1 MEKQL
6 SINTIFC
13 EALGK
18 SGKDPFL
25 TFQPKTSNDYLGG
38 AAAIANNVA
47 VFSNKVEFISMIGEK
62 MEYQNFIKKNLRN
75 KFLSQEDVYITRQ
88 RHRTNLEKC
97 IEHLK
102 NFEKKK
108 SIEDFDK
115 AAEDL
120 RLATRALGM
129 IVGNVDVEEIEQIR
143 KEVMKLNPLG
153 VGSKDLK
160 EYLTFQIGDSNIIS
174 NKIVENYFDDFLNQD
189 KDKIKQH
196 INCTDKEID
205 EALSF
210 ISDQNF
216 SPILDNDLG
225 IENVL
230 PDAIVKEKEDKW
242 LILINDRLLNKY
254 QISQDYLDAAMNSN
268 SSKEEKTFLKNH
280 ISDAQN
286 ILDTLNYRSNT
297 LKDVIEQILL
307 VQGNFLRNK
316 SKFLNPLKLEDI
328 ANKID
333 KDISSISRVVK
344 NKYIDTPIGLISLK
358 SLFSNALT
366 KKSGKTASTNELKK
380 VMLEIIDAEDKK
392 SPLSDSDVVDKLN
405 EKDFLIARR
414 TVAKYR
420 KLLDIKNVNQR
431 IEK

>member
-1 MEKQL
+1 MNKLSTKLRQKQSIVPQQIIKSRLLEL
-6 SINTIFC
+6 SID
-13 EALGK
+13 E
-18 SGKDPFL
+18 
-25 TFQPKTSNDYLGG
+25 
-38 AAAIANNVA
+38 
-47 VFSNKVEFISMIGEK
+47 
-62 MEYQNFIKKNLRN
+62 
-75 KFLSQEDVYITRQ
+75 
-88 RHRTNLEKC
+88 LEKDLENEIQVNPV
-97 IEHLK
+97 IE
-102 NFEKKK
+102 EK
-108 SIEDFDK
+108 SIEESRSNNQVDSFQDQSSYELFLANIPESKDITDDLITQIDTSNLDEKSKLIGKEIVFNLDK
-115 AAEDL
+115 NGFLDIELELIADNH
-120 RLATRALGM
+120 
-129 IVGNVDVEEIEQIR
+129 NVDVEEIEQIR
-143 KEVMKLNPLG
+143 KEVMELNPVG

-160 EYLTFQIGDSNIIS
+160 EYLTFQIGDSNTLS
-174 NKIVENYFDDFLNQD
+174 NKIVENYFDDFINQD

-205 EALSF
+205 EAFSF

-307 VQGNFLRNK
+307 VQGNFLSNK
-316 SKFLNPLKLEDI
+316 SEFLNPLKLEDI

-392 SPLSDSDVVDKLN
+392 SPLSDSDIVEKLN

>member
-1 MEKQL
+1 MNKLSTKLRQKQSIVPQQIIKSRLLEL
-6 SINTIFC
+6 SID
-13 EALGK
+13 E
-18 SGKDPFL
+18 
-25 TFQPKTSNDYLGG
+25 
-38 AAAIANNVA
+38 
-47 VFSNKVEFISMIGEK
+47 
-62 MEYQNFIKKNLRN
+62 
-75 KFLSQEDVYITRQ
+75 
-88 RHRTNLEKC
+88 LEKDLENEIQVNPV
-97 IEHLK
+97 IE
-102 NFEKKK
+102 EK
-108 SIEDFDK
+108 SIEESRSNNQVDSFQDQSSYELFLANIPESKEITDDLITQIDTSNLDEKSKLIGKEIVFNLDK
-115 AAEDL
+115 NGFLDIELELIADNH
-120 RLATRALGM
+120 
-129 IVGNVDVEEIEQIR
+129 NVDVEEIEQIR
-143 KEVMKLNPLG
+143 KEIMELNPVG

-160 EYLTFQIGDSNIIS
+160 EYLNFQIGDSNTLSI
-174 NKIVENYFDDFLNQD
+174 KIVENYFDDFLNQD

-196 INCTDKEID
+196 INCTNKEID
-205 EALSF
+205 EAFSF
-210 ISDQNF
+210 ISEQNF
-216 SPILDNDLG
+216 SPIHDNDLG

-307 VQGNFLRNK
+307 VQGNFLSNK
-316 SKFLNPLKLEDI
+316 SEFLNPLKLEDI

-380 VMLEIIDAEDKK
+380 VMLEIVDAEDKK
-392 SPLSDSDVVDKLN
+392 SPLSDLDIVEKLN

>member
-1 MEKQL
+1 MNKLSTKLRQKQSIVPQQIIKSRLLEL
-6 SINTIFC
+6 SID
-13 EALGK
+13 E
-18 SGKDPFL
+18 
-25 TFQPKTSNDYLGG
+25 
-38 AAAIANNVA
+38 
-47 VFSNKVEFISMIGEK
+47 
-62 MEYQNFIKKNLRN
+62 
-75 KFLSQEDVYITRQ
+75 
-88 RHRTNLEKC
+88 LEKDLENEIQVNPV
-97 IEHLK
+97 IE
-102 NFEKKK
+102 EK
-108 SIEDFDK
+108 SIEESRLNNQVDSFQDQSSYELFLANIPESKDITDDLITQIDTSNLDEKSKLIGKEIVFNLDK
-115 AAEDL
+115 NGFLDIELELIADNH
-120 RLATRALGM
+120 
-129 IVGNVDVEEIEQIR
+129 NVDVEEIEQIR
-143 KEVMKLNPLG
+143 KEVMELNPVG

-160 EYLTFQIGDSNIIS
+160 EYLTFQIGNSNTLS

-205 EALSF
+205 EAFSF

-307 VQGNFLRNK
+307 VQGNFLSNK
-316 SKFLNPLKLEDI
+316 SEFLNPLKLEDI

-358 SLFSNALT
+358 SLFSNTLT

-392 SPLSDSDVVDKLN
+392 SPLSDSDIVEKLN

>member
-1 MEKQL
+1 MNKLSTKLRQKQSIVPQQIIKSRLLEL
-6 SINTIFC
+6 SID
-13 EALGK
+13 E
-18 SGKDPFL
+18 
-25 TFQPKTSNDYLGG
+25 
-38 AAAIANNVA
+38 
-47 VFSNKVEFISMIGEK
+47 
-62 MEYQNFIKKNLRN
+62 
-75 KFLSQEDVYITRQ
+75 
-88 RHRTNLEKC
+88 LEKDLENEIQVNPV
-97 IEHLK
+97 IE
-102 NFEKKK
+102 EK
-108 SIEDFDK
+108 SIEESRSNNQVDSFQDQSSYELFLANIPESRDITDDLITQIDTSNLDEKSKLIGKEIVFNLDK
-115 AAEDL
+115 NGFLDIELELIADNH
-120 RLATRALGM
+120 
-129 IVGNVDVEEIEQIR
+129 NVDVEEIEQIR
-143 KEVMKLNPLG
+143 KEVMELNPVG

-160 EYLTFQIGDSNIIS
+160 EYLTFQIGDSNTLS

-307 VQGNFLRNK
+307 VQGNFLSNK
-316 SKFLNPLKLEDI
+316 SEFLNPLKLEDI

-392 SPLSDSDVVDKLN
+392 SPLSDSDIVEKLN

>member
-1 MEKQL
+1 MNKLSTKLRQKQSIVPQQIIKSRLLEL
-6 SINTIFC
+6 SID
-13 EALGK
+13 E
-18 SGKDPFL
+18 
-25 TFQPKTSNDYLGG
+25 
-38 AAAIANNVA
+38 
-47 VFSNKVEFISMIGEK
+47 
-62 MEYQNFIKKNLRN
+62 
-75 KFLSQEDVYITRQ
+75 
-88 RHRTNLEKC
+88 LEKDLENEIQVNPV
-97 IEHLK
+97 IE
-102 NFEKKK
+102 EK
-108 SIEDFDK
+108 SIEESRSNNQVDSFQDQSSYELFLANIPESKDITDDLITQIDTSNLDEKSKLIGKEIVFNLDK
-115 AAEDL
+115 NGFLDIELELIADNH
-120 RLATRALGM
+120 
-129 IVGNVDVEEIEQIR
+129 NVNVEEIEQIR
-143 KEVMKLNPLG
+143 KEVMELNPVG

-160 EYLTFQIGDSNIIS
+160 EYLTFQIGDSNALS

-205 EALSF
+205 EAFSF

-307 VQGNFLRNK
+307 VQGNFLSNK
-316 SKFLNPLKLEDI
+316 SEFLNPLKLEDI

-392 SPLSDSDVVDKLN
+392 SPLSDSDIVEKLN

>member
-1 MEKQL
+1 MNKLSTKLRQKQSIVPQQIIKSRLLEL
-6 SINTIFC
+6 SID
-13 EALGK
+13 E
-18 SGKDPFL
+18 
-25 TFQPKTSNDYLGG
+25 
-38 AAAIANNVA
+38 
-47 VFSNKVEFISMIGEK
+47 
-62 MEYQNFIKKNLRN
+62 
-75 KFLSQEDVYITRQ
+75 
-88 RHRTNLEKC
+88 LEKDLENEIQVNPV
-97 IEHLK
+97 IE
-102 NFEKKK
+102 EK
-108 SIEDFDK
+108 SIEESRSNNQVDSFQDQSSYELFLANVPESKDITDDLITQIDTSNLDEKSKLIGKEIVFNLDK
-115 AAEDL
+115 NGFLDIELELIADNH
-120 RLATRALGM
+120 
-129 IVGNVDVEEIEQIR
+129 NVDVEEIEQIR
-143 KEVMKLNPLG
+143 KEVMKLNPEG

-160 EYLTFQIGDSNIIS
+160 EYLTFQIGDSNTLS

-205 EALSF
+205 EAFSF

-268 SSKEEKTFLKNH
+268 SSKEEKIFLKNH

-307 VQGNFLRNK
+307 VQGNFLSNK
-316 SKFLNPLKLEDI
+316 SEFLNPLKLEDI

-392 SPLSDSDVVDKLN
+392 SPLSDSDIVEKLN

>member
-1 MEKQL
+1 MNKLSTKLRQKQSIVPQQIIKSRLLEL
-6 SINTIFC
+6 SID
-13 EALGK
+13 E
-18 SGKDPFL
+18 
-25 TFQPKTSNDYLGG
+25 
-38 AAAIANNVA
+38 
-47 VFSNKVEFISMIGEK
+47 
-62 MEYQNFIKKNLRN
+62 
-75 KFLSQEDVYITRQ
+75 
-88 RHRTNLEKC
+88 LEKDLENEIQVNPV
-97 IEHLK
+97 IE
-102 NFEKKK
+102 EK
-108 SIEDFDK
+108 SIEESRSNNQVDSFQDQSSYELFLANIPESKDITDDLITQIDTSNLDEKSKLIGKEIVFNLDK
-115 AAEDL
+115 NGFLDIELELIADNH
-120 RLATRALGM
+120 
-129 IVGNVDVEEIEQIR
+129 NVDVEEIEQVR
-143 KEVMKLNPLG
+143 KEVMELNPVG

-160 EYLTFQIGDSNIIS
+160 EYLTFQIGDSNALS

-205 EALSF
+205 EAFSF

-307 VQGNFLRNK
+307 VQGNFLSNK
-316 SKFLNPLKLEDI
+316 SEFLNPLKLEDI

-366 KKSGKTASTNELKK
+366 KKSGKIASTNELKK

-392 SPLSDSDVVDKLN
+392 SPLSDSDIVEKLN
-405 EKDFLIARR
+405 EKDFLVARR

>member
-1 MEKQL
+1 MNKLSTKLRQKQSIVPQQIIKSRLLEL
-6 SINTIFC
+6 SID
-13 EALGK
+13 E
-18 SGKDPFL
+18 
-25 TFQPKTSNDYLGG
+25 
-38 AAAIANNVA
+38 
-47 VFSNKVEFISMIGEK
+47 
-62 MEYQNFIKKNLRN
+62 
-75 KFLSQEDVYITRQ
+75 
-88 RHRTNLEKC
+88 LEKDLENEIQVNPV
-97 IEHLK
+97 IE
-102 NFEKKK
+102 EK
-108 SIEDFDK
+108 SIEESRSNNQIDSFQDQSSYELFLANIPESKDITDDLITQIDTSNLDEKSKLIGKEIVFNLDK
-115 AAEDL
+115 NGFLDIELELIADNH
-120 RLATRALGM
+120 
-129 IVGNVDVEEIEQIR
+129 NVDVEEIEQIR

-160 EYLTFQIGDSNIIS
+160 EYLTFQIGDSNTLS

-196 INCTDKEID
+196 INCTDKDID
-205 EALSF
+205 EAFSL

-307 VQGNFLRNK
+307 VQGNFLSNK
-316 SKFLNPLKLEDI
+316 SEFLNPLKLEDI

-366 KKSGKTASTNELKK
+366 KKSGKIASTNELKK

-392 SPLSDSDVVDKLN
+392 SPLSDSDIVEKLN
-405 EKDFLIARR
+405 EKDFLVARR

-420 KLLDIKNVNQR
+420 KLLDVKNVNQR

>member
-1 MEKQL
+1 MNKLSTKLRQKQSIVPQQIIKSRLLEL
-6 SINTIFC
+6 SID
-13 EALGK
+13 E
-18 SGKDPFL
+18 
-25 TFQPKTSNDYLGG
+25 
-38 AAAIANNVA
+38 
-47 VFSNKVEFISMIGEK
+47 
-62 MEYQNFIKKNLRN
+62 
-75 KFLSQEDVYITRQ
+75 
-88 RHRTNLEKC
+88 LEKDLENEIQVNPV
-97 IEHLK
+97 IE
-102 NFEKKK
+102 EK
-108 SIEDFDK
+108 SIEESRSNNQVDSFQDQSSYELFLANIPESKDITDDLITQIDTSNLDEKSKLIGKEIVFNLDK
-115 AAEDL
+115 NGFLDIELELIADNH
-120 RLATRALGM
+120 
-129 IVGNVDVEEIEQIR
+129 NVDVEEIEQIR
-143 KEVMKLNPLG
+143 KEVMELNPVG

-160 EYLTFQIGDSNIIS
+160 EYLTFQIGDSNALS
-174 NKIVENYFDDFLNQD
+174 NKIVENHFDDFLKQD
-189 KDKIKQH
+189 IDKIKQH
-196 INCTDKEID
+196 INCSDKEID
-205 EALSF
+205 EAFSF

-307 VQGNFLRNK
+307 VQGNFLSNK
-316 SKFLNPLKLEDI
+316 SEFLNPLKLEDI

-392 SPLSDSDVVDKLN
+392 SPLSDSDIVEKLN

>member
-1 MEKQL
+1 MNKLSTKLRQKQSIVPQQIIKSRLLEL
-6 SINTIFC
+6 SID
-13 EALGK
+13 E
-18 SGKDPFL
+18 
-25 TFQPKTSNDYLGG
+25 
-38 AAAIANNVA
+38 
-47 VFSNKVEFISMIGEK
+47 
-62 MEYQNFIKKNLRN
+62 
-75 KFLSQEDVYITRQ
+75 
-88 RHRTNLEKC
+88 LEKDLENEIQVNPV
-97 IEHLK
+97 IE
-102 NFEKKK
+102 EK
-108 SIEDFDK
+108 SIEESRSNNQVDSFQDQSSYELFLANIPESKDITDDLITQIDTSNLDEKSKLIGKEIVFNLDK
-115 AAEDL
+115 NGFLDIELELIADNH
-120 RLATRALGM
+120 
-129 IVGNVDVEEIEQIR
+129 NVDVEEIEQIR
-143 KEVMKLNPLG
+143 KEVMELNPVG

-160 EYLTFQIGDSNIIS
+160 EYLTFQIGDSNTLS
-174 NKIVENYFDDFLNQD
+174 KKIVENYFDDFLNQD

-205 EALSF
+205 EAFSF

-307 VQGNFLRNK
+307 VQGNFLSNK
-316 SKFLNPLKLEDI
+316 SEFLNPLKLEDI

-392 SPLSDSDVVDKLN
+392 SPLSDSDIVEKLN

>member
-1 MEKQL
+1 MNKLSTKLRQKQSIVPQQIIKSRLLEL
-6 SINTIFC
+6 SID
-13 EALGK
+13 E
-18 SGKDPFL
+18 
-25 TFQPKTSNDYLGG
+25 
-38 AAAIANNVA
+38 
-47 VFSNKVEFISMIGEK
+47 
-62 MEYQNFIKKNLRN
+62 
-75 KFLSQEDVYITRQ
+75 
-88 RHRTNLEKC
+88 LEKDLENEIQVNPV
-97 IEHLK
+97 IE
-102 NFEKKK
+102 EK
-108 SIEDFDK
+108 SIEESRSNNQVDSFQDQSSYELFLANVPESKDITDDLIIQIDTSNLDEKSKLIGKEIVFNLDK
-115 AAEDL
+115 NGFLDIELELIADNH
-120 RLATRALGM
+120 
-129 IVGNVDVEEIEQIR
+129 NVDVEEIEQIR
-143 KEVMKLNPLG
+143 KEVMELNPEG

-160 EYLTFQIGDSNIIS
+160 EYLTFQIGDSNTLS

-205 EALSF
+205 EAFSF

-307 VQGNFLRNK
+307 VQGNFLSNK
-316 SKFLNPLKLEDI
+316 SEFLNPLKLEDI

-392 SPLSDSDVVDKLN
+392 SPLSDSDIVEKLN

>member
-1 MEKQL
+1 MNKLSTKLRQKQSIVPQQIIKSRLLEL
-6 SINTIFC
+6 SID
-13 EALGK
+13 E
-18 SGKDPFL
+18 
-25 TFQPKTSNDYLGG
+25 
-38 AAAIANNVA
+38 
-47 VFSNKVEFISMIGEK
+47 
-62 MEYQNFIKKNLRN
+62 
-75 KFLSQEDVYITRQ
+75 
-88 RHRTNLEKC
+88 LEKDLENEIQVNPV
-97 IEHLK
+97 IE
-102 NFEKKK
+102 EK
-108 SIEDFDK
+108 SIEESRSNNQVDSFQDQSSYELFLANIPESRDITDDLIIQIDTSNLDK
-115 AAEDL
+115 KSKLIGKE
-120 RLATRALGM
+120 
-129 IVGNVDVEEIEQIR
+129 IVFNLDKNGFLDIELELIADNHNVDVEEIEQIR
-143 KEVMKLNPLG
+143 KEVMELNPVG

-160 EYLTFQIGDSNIIS
+160 EYLTFQIGDSNTLS
-174 NKIVENYFDDFLNQD
+174 NIIVENYFDDFINQD
-189 KDKIKQH
+189 KDKIKQQ

-205 EALSF
+205 EAFSF

-286 ILDTLNYRSNT
+286 ILDTLNYRSKT

-307 VQGNFLRNK
+307 VQGDFLSNK
-316 SKFLNPLKLEDI
+316 SEFLNPLKLEDI

-366 KKSGKTASTNELKK
+366 KKSGKIASTNELKK

-392 SPLSDSDVVDKLN
+392 SPLSDSDIVEKLN
-405 EKDFLIARR
+405 EKDFLVARR

>member
-1 MEKQL
+1 MNKLSTKLRQKQSIVPQQIIKSRLLEL
-6 SINTIFC
+6 SID
-13 EALGK
+13 E
-18 SGKDPFL
+18 
-25 TFQPKTSNDYLGG
+25 
-38 AAAIANNVA
+38 
-47 VFSNKVEFISMIGEK
+47 
-62 MEYQNFIKKNLRN
+62 
-75 KFLSQEDVYITRQ
+75 
-88 RHRTNLEKC
+88 LEKDLENEIQVNPV
-97 IEHLK
+97 IE
-102 NFEKKK
+102 EK
-108 SIEDFDK
+108 SIEESRSNNQVDSFQDQSSYELFLANIPESKDITDDLIIQIDTSNLDEKSKLIGKEIVFNLDK
-115 AAEDL
+115 NGFLDIELELIADNH
-120 RLATRALGM
+120 
-129 IVGNVDVEEIEQIR
+129 NVDVEEIEQVR
-143 KEVMKLNPLG
+143 KEVMELNPVG

-160 EYLTFQIGDSNIIS
+160 EYLTFQIGDSNTLS

-205 EALSF
+205 EAFSF

-307 VQGNFLRNK
+307 VQGNFLSNK
-316 SKFLNPLKLEDI
+316 SEFLNPLKLEDI

-392 SPLSDSDVVDKLN
+392 SPLSDSDIVEKLN

>member
-1 MEKQL
+1 MNKLSTKLRQKQSIVPQQIIKSRLLEL
-6 SINTIFC
+6 SID
-13 EALGK
+13 E
-18 SGKDPFL
+18 
-25 TFQPKTSNDYLGG
+25 
-38 AAAIANNVA
+38 
-47 VFSNKVEFISMIGEK
+47 
-62 MEYQNFIKKNLRN
+62 
-75 KFLSQEDVYITRQ
+75 
-88 RHRTNLEKC
+88 LEKDLENEIQVNPV
-97 IEHLK
+97 IE
-102 NFEKKK
+102 EK
-108 SIEDFDK
+108 SIEESRSNNQVDSFQDQSSYELFLANIPESRDITDDLITQIDTSNLDEKSKLIGKEIVFNLDK
-115 AAEDL
+115 NGFLDIELELIADNH
-120 RLATRALGM
+120 
-129 IVGNVDVEEIEQIR
+129 NVDVEEIEQIR
-143 KEVMKLNPLG
+143 KEVMELNPVG

-160 EYLTFQIGDSNIIS
+160 EYLTFQIGDSNALS

-205 EALSF
+205 EAFSF

-268 SSKEEKTFLKNH
+268 SSKEEKIFLKNH

-307 VQGNFLRNK
+307 VQGNFLSNK
-316 SKFLNPLKLEDI
+316 SEFLNPLKLEDI

-392 SPLSDSDVVDKLN
+392 SPLSDSDIVEKLN

>member
-1 MEKQL
+1 MNKLSTKLRQKQSIVPQQIIKSRLLEL
-6 SINTIFC
+6 SID
-13 EALGK
+13 E
-18 SGKDPFL
+18 
-25 TFQPKTSNDYLGG
+25 
-38 AAAIANNVA
+38 
-47 VFSNKVEFISMIGEK
+47 
-62 MEYQNFIKKNLRN
+62 
-75 KFLSQEDVYITRQ
+75 
-88 RHRTNLEKC
+88 LEKDLENEIQVNPV
-97 IEHLK
+97 IE
-102 NFEKKK
+102 EK
-108 SIEDFDK
+108 SIEESRSNNQIDSFQDQGSYELFLANIPESKDFTDDLITQIDTSNLDEKSKLIGKEIVFNLDK
-115 AAEDL
+115 NGFLDIELELIADNH
-120 RLATRALGM
+120 
-129 IVGNVDVEEIEQIR
+129 NVNVQEIEQIR
-143 KEVMKLNPLG
+143 KEVMKLNPVG
-153 VGSKDLK
+153 VGSKNLK
-160 EYLTFQIGDSNIIS
+160 EYLIFQIGDSNTLS

-189 KDKIKQH
+189 KNKIKQH
-196 INCTDKEID
+196 TNCTDKEID
-205 EALSF
+205 EAFSF

-242 LILINDRLLNKY
+242 LILINDRLINKY

-307 VQGNFLRNK
+307 VQGDFLSSK
-316 SKFLNPLKLEDI
+316 SEFLNPLKLEDI

-333 KDISSISRVVK
+333 KDISSVSRVVK

-366 KKSGKTASTNELKK
+366 KKSGKIASTNELKK
-380 VMLEIIDAEDKK
+380 VMLEIIDTEDKK
-392 SPLSDSDVVDKLN
+392 SPLSDSDIVEKLN
-405 EKDFLIARR
+405 EKDFLVARR

-420 KLLDIKNVNQR
+420 KLLDIKNINQR

>member
-1 MEKQL
+1 MNKLSTKLRQKQSIVPQQIIKSRLLEL
-6 SINTIFC
+6 SID
-13 EALGK
+13 E
-18 SGKDPFL
+18 
-25 TFQPKTSNDYLGG
+25 
-38 AAAIANNVA
+38 
-47 VFSNKVEFISMIGEK
+47 
-62 MEYQNFIKKNLRN
+62 
-75 KFLSQEDVYITRQ
+75 
-88 RHRTNLEKC
+88 LEKDLENEIQVNPV
-97 IEHLK
+97 IE
-102 NFEKKK
+102 EK
-108 SIEDFDK
+108 SIEESRSNNQVDSFQDQSSYELFLANIPESRDITDDLITQIDTSNLDEKSKLIGKEIVFNLDK
-115 AAEDL
+115 NGFLDIELELIADNH
-120 RLATRALGM
+120 
-129 IVGNVDVEEIEQIR
+129 NVDVEEIEQIR
-143 KEVMKLNPLG
+143 KEVMELNPVG

-160 EYLTFQIGDSNIIS
+160 EYLTFQIGDSNVLS

-189 KDKIKQH
+189 KDKIQQH

-205 EALSF
+205 EAFSF

-216 SPILDNDLG
+216 SPIFDNDLG

-307 VQGNFLRNK
+307 VQGNFLSNK
-316 SKFLNPLKLEDI
+316 SEFLNPLKLEDI

-392 SPLSDSDVVDKLN
+392 SPLSDSDIVEKLN

>member
-1 MEKQL
+1 MNKLSTKLRQKQSIVPQQIIKSRLLEL
-6 SINTIFC
+6 SID
-13 EALGK
+13 E
-18 SGKDPFL
+18 
-25 TFQPKTSNDYLGG
+25 
-38 AAAIANNVA
+38 
-47 VFSNKVEFISMIGEK
+47 
-62 MEYQNFIKKNLRN
+62 
-75 KFLSQEDVYITRQ
+75 
-88 RHRTNLEKC
+88 LEKDLENEIQVNPV
-97 IEHLK
+97 IE
-102 NFEKKK
+102 EK
-108 SIEDFDK
+108 SIEESRSNNQVDSFQDQSSYELFLANIPESRDITDDLITQIDTSNLDEKSKLIGKEIVFNLDK
-115 AAEDL
+115 NGFLDIELELIADNH
-120 RLATRALGM
+120 
-129 IVGNVDVEEIEQIR
+129 NVDVEEIEQVR
-143 KEVMKLNPLG
+143 KEVMELNPVG
-153 VGSKDLK
+153 AGSKDLK
-160 EYLTFQIGDSNIIS
+160 EYLTFQIGDSNALS

-205 EALSF
+205 EAFSF

-307 VQGNFLRNK
+307 VQGNFLSNK
-316 SKFLNPLKLEDI
+316 SEFLNPLKLEDI

-392 SPLSDSDVVDKLN
+392 SPLSDSDIVEKLN

>member
-1 MEKQL
+1 MNKLSTKLRQKQSIVPQQIIKSRLLEL
-6 SINTIFC
+6 SID
-13 EALGK
+13 E
-18 SGKDPFL
+18 
-25 TFQPKTSNDYLGG
+25 
-38 AAAIANNVA
+38 
-47 VFSNKVEFISMIGEK
+47 
-62 MEYQNFIKKNLRN
+62 
-75 KFLSQEDVYITRQ
+75 
-88 RHRTNLEKC
+88 LEKDLENEIQVNPV
-97 IEHLK
+97 IE
-102 NFEKKK
+102 EK
-108 SIEDFDK
+108 SIEESRSNNQVDSFQDQSSYELFLANIPESRDITDDLITQIDTSNLDEKSKLIGKEIVFNLDK
-115 AAEDL
+115 NGFLDIELELIADNH
-120 RLATRALGM
+120 
-129 IVGNVDVEEIEQIR
+129 NVDVEEIEQIR
-143 KEVMKLNPLG
+143 KEVMELNPVG

-160 EYLTFQIGDSNIIS
+160 EYLTFQIGDSNALS

-205 EALSF
+205 EAFSF

-216 SPILDNDLG
+216 SPIFDNDLG

-307 VQGNFLRNK
+307 VQGNFLSNK
-316 SKFLNPLKLEDI
+316 SEFLNPLKLEDI

-358 SLFSNALT
+358 SLFSNALI

-392 SPLSDSDVVDKLN
+392 SPLSDSEIVEKLN
-405 EKDFLIARR
+405 EKDFLVARR

>member
-1 MEKQL
+1 MSKLSTKLRQKQSIVPQQIIKSRLLEL
-6 SINTIFC
+6 SID
-13 EALGK
+13 E
-18 SGKDPFL
+18 
-25 TFQPKTSNDYLGG
+25 
-38 AAAIANNVA
+38 
-47 VFSNKVEFISMIGEK
+47 
-62 MEYQNFIKKNLRN
+62 
-75 KFLSQEDVYITRQ
+75 
-88 RHRTNLEKC
+88 LEKELENE
-97 IEHLK
+97 IQVNPVLE
-102 NFEKKK
+102 EK
-108 SIEDFDK
+108 SIEESKSNNQIDPFPDQSSYELFLANIPESKDITDDLITQIDTSNLDEKSKLIGKEIVFNLDK
-115 AAEDL
+115 NGFLDIELELIADNH
-120 RLATRALGM
+120 
-129 IVGNVDVEEIEQIR
+129 NVDVEEIEQIR
-143 KEVMKLNPLG
+143 KEVMELNPVG

-160 EYLTFQIGDSNIIS
+160 EYLTFQIGDSNALS

-205 EALSF
+205 EAFSF

-307 VQGNFLRNK
+307 VQGNFLSNK
-316 SKFLNPLKLEDI
+316 SEFLNPLKLEDI

-392 SPLSDSDVVDKLN
+392 SPLSDSDIVEKLN

>member
-1 MEKQL
+1 MNKLSTKLRQKQSIVPQQIIKSRLLEL
-6 SINTIFC
+6 SID
-13 EALGK
+13 E
-18 SGKDPFL
+18 
-25 TFQPKTSNDYLGG
+25 
-38 AAAIANNVA
+38 
-47 VFSNKVEFISMIGEK
+47 
-62 MEYQNFIKKNLRN
+62 
-75 KFLSQEDVYITRQ
+75 
-88 RHRTNLEKC
+88 LEKDLENEIQVNPV
-97 IEHLK
+97 IE
-102 NFEKKK
+102 EK
-108 SIEDFDK
+108 SIEESRSNNQVDSFQDQSSYELFLANIPESRDITDDLIIQIDTSNLDEKSKLIGKEIVFNLDK
-115 AAEDL
+115 NGFLDIELELIADNH
-120 RLATRALGM
+120 
-129 IVGNVDVEEIEQIR
+129 NVDVEEIEQVR
-143 KEVMKLNPLG
+143 KEVMELNPVG

-160 EYLTFQIGDSNIIS
+160 EYLTFQIGDSNALS
-174 NKIVENYFDDFLNQD
+174 SKIVENYFDDFLNQD

-230 PDAIVKEKEDKW
+230 PDAIVKEKEDQW

-297 LKDVIEQILL
+297 LKDVIEQILI
-307 VQGNFLRNK
+307 VQGNFLSNK
-316 SKFLNPLKLEDI
+316 SEFLNPLKLEDI

-380 VMLEIIDAEDKK
+380 VMLEIINAEDKK
-392 SPLSDSDVVDKLN
+392 SPLSDSDIVEKLN

>member
-1 MEKQL
+1 MNKLSTKLRQKQSIVPQQIIKSRLLEL
-6 SINTIFC
+6 SID
-13 EALGK
+13 E
-18 SGKDPFL
+18 
-25 TFQPKTSNDYLGG
+25 
-38 AAAIANNVA
+38 
-47 VFSNKVEFISMIGEK
+47 
-62 MEYQNFIKKNLRN
+62 
-75 KFLSQEDVYITRQ
+75 
-88 RHRTNLEKC
+88 LEKDLENEIQVNPV
-97 IEHLK
+97 IE
-102 NFEKKK
+102 EK
-108 SIEDFDK
+108 SIEESRSNNQVDSFQDQSSYELFLANIPESKDITDDLITQIDTSNLDEKSKLIGKEIVFNLDK
-115 AAEDL
+115 NGFLDIELELIADNH
-120 RLATRALGM
+120 
-129 IVGNVDVEEIEQIR
+129 NVDVEEIEQIR
-143 KEVMKLNPLG
+143 KEVMELNPVG

-160 EYLTFQIGDSNIIS
+160 EYLTFQIGDSNALS

-205 EALSF
+205 EAFSF

-268 SSKEEKTFLKNH
+268 SSKEEKIFLKNH

-307 VQGNFLRNK
+307 VQGNFLSNK
-316 SKFLNPLKLEDI
+316 SEFLNPLKLEDI

-392 SPLSDSDVVDKLN
+392 SPLSDSDIVEKLN

>member
-1 MEKQL
+1 MNKLSTKLRQKQSIVPQQIIKSRLLEL
-6 SINTIFC
+6 SID
-13 EALGK
+13 E
-18 SGKDPFL
+18 
-25 TFQPKTSNDYLGG
+25 
-38 AAAIANNVA
+38 
-47 VFSNKVEFISMIGEK
+47 
-62 MEYQNFIKKNLRN
+62 
-75 KFLSQEDVYITRQ
+75 
-88 RHRTNLEKC
+88 LEKDLENEIQVNPV
-97 IEHLK
+97 IE
-102 NFEKKK
+102 EK
-108 SIEDFDK
+108 SIEESRSNNQVDSFQDQSSYELFLANIPESRDITDDLIAQIDTSNLDEKSKLIGQEIVFNLDK
-115 AAEDL
+115 NGFLDIELELIADNH
-120 RLATRALGM
+120 
-129 IVGNVDVEEIEQIR
+129 NVDVEEIEQIR
-143 KEVMKLNPLG
+143 KEVMELNPVG

-160 EYLTFQIGDSNIIS
+160 EYLTFQIGDSNVLS

-205 EALSF
+205 EAFSF

-297 LKDVIEQILL
+297 LKDVIGQILL
-307 VQGNFLRNK
+307 VQGNFLSNK
-316 SKFLNPLKLEDI
+316 SEFLNPLKLEDI

-392 SPLSDSDVVDKLN
+392 SPLSDSDIVEKLN

-414 TVAKYR
+414 TGAKYR

>member
-1 MEKQL
+1 MNKLSTKLRQKQSIVPQQIIKSRLLEL
-6 SINTIFC
+6 SID
-13 EALGK
+13 E
-18 SGKDPFL
+18 
-25 TFQPKTSNDYLGG
+25 
-38 AAAIANNVA
+38 
-47 VFSNKVEFISMIGEK
+47 
-62 MEYQNFIKKNLRN
+62 
-75 KFLSQEDVYITRQ
+75 
-88 RHRTNLEKC
+88 LEKDLENEIQVNPV
-97 IEHLK
+97 IE
-102 NFEKKK
+102 EK
-108 SIEDFDK
+108 SIEESRLNNQVDSFQDQSSYELFLANIPESRDITDDLITQIDTSNLDEKSKLIGKEIVFNLDK
-115 AAEDL
+115 NGFLDIELELIADNH
-120 RLATRALGM
+120 
-129 IVGNVDVEEIEQIR
+129 NVDVEEIEQVR
-143 KEVMKLNPLG
+143 KEVMELNPLG

-160 EYLTFQIGDSNIIS
+160 EYLTFQIGDSNTLS

-205 EALSF
+205 EAFSF

-307 VQGNFLRNK
+307 VQGNFLSNK
-316 SKFLNPLKLEDI
+316 SEFLNPLKLEDI
-328 ANKID
+328 AKKID

-392 SPLSDSDVVDKLN
+392 SPLSDSDIVEKLN

>member
-1 MEKQL
+1 MNKLSTKLRQKQSIVPQQIIKSRLLEL
-6 SINTIFC
+6 SID
-13 EALGK
+13 E
-18 SGKDPFL
+18 
-25 TFQPKTSNDYLGG
+25 
-38 AAAIANNVA
+38 
-47 VFSNKVEFISMIGEK
+47 
-62 MEYQNFIKKNLRN
+62 
-75 KFLSQEDVYITRQ
+75 
-88 RHRTNLEKC
+88 LEKDLENEIQVNPV
-97 IEHLK
+97 IE
-102 NFEKKK
+102 EK
-108 SIEDFDK
+108 SIEESRSNNQVDSFQDQSSYELFLANIPESRDITDDLITQIDTSNLDEKSKLIGKEIVFNLDK
-115 AAEDL
+115 NGFLDIELELIADNH
-120 RLATRALGM
+120 
-129 IVGNVDVEEIEQIR
+129 NVDVEEIEQVR
-143 KEVMKLNPLG
+143 KEVMELNPVG

-160 EYLTFQIGDSNIIS
+160 EYLTFQIGDSNALS

-205 EALSF
+205 EAFSF

-307 VQGNFLRNK
+307 VQGNFLSNK
-316 SKFLNPLKLEDI
+316 SEFLNPLKLEDI
-328 ANKID
+328 ASKID

-392 SPLSDSDVVDKLN
+392 SPLSDSDIVEKLN

>member
-1 MEKQL
+1 MNKLSTKLRQKQSIVPQQIIKSRLLEL
-6 SINTIFC
+6 SID
-13 EALGK
+13 E
-18 SGKDPFL
+18 
-25 TFQPKTSNDYLGG
+25 
-38 AAAIANNVA
+38 
-47 VFSNKVEFISMIGEK
+47 
-62 MEYQNFIKKNLRN
+62 
-75 KFLSQEDVYITRQ
+75 
-88 RHRTNLEKC
+88 LEKDLENEIQVNPV
-97 IEHLK
+97 IE
-102 NFEKKK
+102 EK
-108 SIEDFDK
+108 SIEESRSNNQVDSFQDQSSYELFLANIPESKDITDDLITQIDTSNLDK
-115 AAEDL
+115 KSKLIGKE
-120 RLATRALGM
+120 
-129 IVGNVDVEEIEQIR
+129 IVFNLDKNGFLDIELELIADNHNVDVEEIEQIR
-143 KEVMKLNPLG
+143 KEVMELNPVG

-160 EYLTFQIGDSNIIS
+160 EYLTFQIGNSNTLS

-205 EALSF
+205 EAFSF

-307 VQGNFLRNK
+307 VQGNFLSNK
-316 SKFLNPLKLEDI
+316 SEFLNPLKLEDI

-380 VMLEIIDAEDKK
+380 VILEIIDAEDKK
-392 SPLSDSDVVDKLN
+392 SPLSDSDIVEKLN
-405 EKDFLIARR
+405 EKDFLVARR